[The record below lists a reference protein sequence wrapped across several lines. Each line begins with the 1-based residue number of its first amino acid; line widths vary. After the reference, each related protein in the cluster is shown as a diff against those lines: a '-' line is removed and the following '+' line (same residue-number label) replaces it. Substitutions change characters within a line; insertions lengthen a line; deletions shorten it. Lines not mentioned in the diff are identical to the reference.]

1 MTYTFKCDKCG
12 HIDDK
17 NVSISRR
24 LDTFKCHSCGEEAF
38 KYDEMLTLQGQRIAY
53 VDSPLSWA
61 EKNNMPTVDMAA
73 GLKGFGRR
81 TAGVHRVIPGLP
93 GHEGGESKREL

>member
-1 MTYTFKCDKCG
+1 MIYTFKCGACG
-12 HIDDK
+12 NADDK

-24 LDTFKCHSCGEEAF
+24 LDTFKCEKCGADEF
-38 KYDEMLTLQGQRIAY
+38 RYDEALTLQGQRLTYI
-53 VDSPLSWA
+53 DSPLAWA

-81 TAGVHRVIPGLP
+81 TKGVHRVVPGLP
-93 GHEGGESKREL
+93 GYEGGESKREL